1 MIILKICILLFI
13 GWAARSIYGLIPR
26 KSRSAGNQAKQDLE
40 YTGGERVEAKLE
52 RIGF

>member
-13 GWAARSIYGLIPR
+13 GWAARGIYGVLPR
-26 KSRSAGNQAKQDLE
+26 KNRSADKQVKQDLE